1 MDAAVLGT
9 FPILETP
16 RLVLREL
23 RDDDADAI
31 YALFSDPAVT
41 RYHDLDTFTAAVQA
55 REFIARMRQRFVDRA
70 GIRWG
75 IVREDDLVIGTGGFN
90 RWNIHDR
97 FAHLGYELAQAA
109 WGQGIMTEAIG
120 AMIRFGFDWLDLN
133 RIEAETML
141 GNVASM
147 RVLERCGFQAEGV
160 LRQRY
165 FWKGAF
171 HDMRMFSLLRREY
184 DSEHD
189 KER

>member
-1 MDAAVLGT
+1 MDAAVLDT
-9 FPILETP
+9 FPVLETP

-23 RDDDADAI
+23 RADDADAI

-41 RYHDLDTFTAAVQA
+41 RYHDLDTFTAAAQA
-55 REFIARMRQRFVDRA
+55 HEFIARMRQRFANRA

-75 IVREDDLVIGTGGFN
+75 IVRENDMVIGTGGFN

-97 FAHLGYELAQAA
+97 FAHLGYDLAQAA

-120 AMIRFGFDWLDLN
+120 AMIRFGFDGLDLN

-141 GNVASM
+141 DNVASM
-147 RVLERCGFQAEGV
+147 RVLAKCGFREEGV

-184 DSEHD
+184 DG
-189 KER
+189 